1 MGNASFLITF
11 GLNDKRLV
19 CWSLQFTREGLVI
32 FFSLY
37 CRGSMHCQNS
47 LFMCIRMVTS
57 KLLPSL
63 TQQEGNLDCHLTVSI
78 IYLFYLTTWLSG
90 FFVFCRLFNCF
101 RYIKGSFSCYYYQSL
116 WFFVVSNHGIR
127 LHFSSKWDSFGWFV
141 GKFVPR
147 GVL

>member
-1 MGNASFLITF
+1 MI
-11 GLNDKRLV
+11 KRLV
-19 CWSLQFTREGLVI
+19 CWLLQFTREGLAI

-78 IYLFYLTTWLSG
+78 IYLFYLTTCMVEWLLCLLSFIQLLSVYKG
-90 FFVFCRLFNCF
+90 VFLLLLLSISLVFCC
-101 RYIKGSFSCYYYQSL
+101 IKP
-116 WFFVVSNHGIR
+116 
-127 LHFSSKWDSFGWFV
+127 WDSFACFIKMGFFWLV
-141 GKFVPR
+141 SRKVCS
-147 GVL
+147 